1 MNKKYAELAMV
12 DIVEKLLKENNKPL
26 AIQDIFAKIAE
37 IKQFSLD
44 DIEKLTTLYM
54 NITQSGKFVF
64 VGDDK
69 WDLKEGNLDLWS
81 DDGSAFIEV
90 VDDFDDED
98 EFTKYDPSDYE
109 NFDDEDDFED
119 DDEDD
124 FEDEIEDFEDDEEE
138 EDLDEETKKEL
149 AEEKEYIE
157 VELPLRTSDDDD
169 DIDFD
174 ADDFD
179 EDDYEDIMDDYED
192 MYED

>member
-12 DIVEKLLKENNKPL
+12 DIVEALLRESNKPL

-37 IKQFSLD
+37 IKEFSLED
-44 DIEKLTTLYM
+44 VDRLTTLYM

-81 DDGSAFIEV
+81 DDGSAFIEI
-90 VDDFDDED
+90 VDDLEDEE
-98 EFTKYDPSDYE
+98 EFTKYDPADY
-109 NFDDEDDFED
+109 D
-119 DDEDD
+119 
-124 FEDEIEDFEDDEEE
+124 DFEDDEEE
-138 EDLDEETKKEL
+138 LDEDEMIDDDFEDEDEEEDDLDEETKKEL
-149 AEEKEYIE
+149 EEEKEYIE
-157 VELPLRTSDDDD
+157 VELPLHTSDDDD

-179 EDDYEDIMDDYED
+179 EDDYEEIMDDYED

>member
-1 MNKKYAELAMV
+1 MNNKYKDLAMV
-12 DIVEKLLKENNKPL
+12 DIVEELLRESKKPI
-26 AIQDIFAKIAE
+26 AIQDLFAKVAE
-37 IKQFSLD
+37 IKEFSLD

-81 DDGSAFIEV
+81 DDGSAFIEI
-90 VDDFDDED
+90 VDDLEDEE
-98 EFTKYDPSDYE
+98 EFTKYDPADY
-109 NFDDEDDFED
+109 D
-119 DDEDD
+119 
-124 FEDEIEDFEDDEEE
+124 DFEDDEEE
-138 EDLDEETKKEL
+138 LDEDEMIDDDFEDEDEEEDDLDEETKKEL
-149 AEEKEYIE
+149 EEEKEYIE
-157 VELPLRTSDDDD
+157 VELPLHTSDDDD

-179 EDDYEDIMDDYED
+179 EDDYEEIMDDYED

>member
-109 NFDDEDDFED
+109 IFDDEDDFED

>member
-1 MNKKYAELAMV
+1 MNNKYKDLAMV
-12 DIVEKLLKENNKPL
+12 DIVEELLRESKKPI
-26 AIQDIFAKIAE
+26 AIQDLFAKVAE
-37 IKQFSLD
+37 IKEFSLD

-90 VDDFDDED
+90 VEGFEDEE
-98 EFTKYDPSDYE
+98 EFTKYDPADYDD
-109 NFDDEDDFED
+109 FIIPDEDSF
-119 DDEDD
+119 DE
-124 FEDEIEDFEDDEEE
+124 FEDEEDD
-138 EDLDEETKKEL
+138 DLDEETKKEL
-149 AEEKEYIE
+149 EEEKEYIE
-157 VELPLRTSDDDD
+157 VELPLHVSDEDD

-179 EDDYEDIMDDYED
+179 EDDYEEIMDDYED

>member
-1 MNKKYAELAMV
+1 MNNKYKDLAMV
-12 DIVEKLLKENNKPL
+12 DIVEELLRESKKPI
-26 AIQDIFAKIAE
+26 AIQDLFAKVAE
-37 IKQFSLD
+37 IKEFSLD

-90 VDDFDDED
+90 VEDFEDEE
-98 EFTKYDPSDYE
+98 EFTKYDPADYDDFIIPDE
-109 NFDDEDDFED
+109 DSVDEFVDELEDDEDD
-119 DDEDD
+119 
-124 FEDEIEDFEDDEEE
+124 
-138 EDLDEETKKEL
+138 DLDEETKKEL
-149 AEEKEYIE
+149 EEEKEYIE
-157 VELPLRTSDDDD
+157 VELPLHVSDEDD

-179 EDDYEDIMDDYED
+179 EDDYEEIMDDYED

>member
-12 DIVEKLLKENNKPL
+12 DIVEELLKESNKPL

-37 IKQFSLD
+37 IKEFSLED
-44 DIEKLTTLYM
+44 VERLTTLYM

-81 DDGSAFIEV
+81 DDGSAFIEIV
-90 VDDFDDED
+90 EDLDDEE
-98 EFTKYDPSDYE
+98 EFTKYDPADY
-109 NFDDEDDFED
+109 DDFEED
-119 DDEDD
+119 EEELEEDEIVEDD
-124 FEDEIEDFEDDEEE
+124 FEDEEED
-138 EDLDEETKKEL
+138 DLDEETKKEL
-149 AEEKEYIE
+149 EEEKEYIE

-179 EDDYEDIMDDYED
+179 EDDYKEIMDDYED